1 MKRNVGAHNM
11 TIIQSL
17 QGLCESPMT
26 ELVSLLEINHSLE
39 ERIVLRLASALA
51 ARFVLFNH

>member
-1 MKRNVGAHNM
+1 M

-17 QGLCESPMT
+17 QVFCESPMT
-26 ELVSLLEINHSLE
+26 ELVSLLEFNHSLE
-39 ERIVLRLASALA
+39 ERIVLHLASALA